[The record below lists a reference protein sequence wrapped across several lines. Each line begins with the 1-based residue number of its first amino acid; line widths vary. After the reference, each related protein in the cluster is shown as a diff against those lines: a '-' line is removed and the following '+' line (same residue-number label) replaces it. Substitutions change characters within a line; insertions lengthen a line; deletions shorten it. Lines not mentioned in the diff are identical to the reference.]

1 MHPSIPTS
9 HTTNIFNKNISKK
22 FFTWLRG
29 AGHAPV
35 RDEVGD
41 PLDVPDGETVAGPGV
56 VAEGEAGEGGQG
68 CEGPHRVV
76 PQQVV
81 VQAQHLQHH
90 ICYHQKNI
98 FTKLNNCWPGT
109 VKVSNRLLLRWEMRE
124 SEGLGRKYL
133 GYCICQI
140 FTQCY
145 ISLSTSCLMFSPLN
159 FHSNSIPGQAELVLI
174 LAAVFI
180 DNPSILQWRVE
191 ISDKID
197 LPCIHPLP
205 GPCQEI
211 SSLS

>member
-9 HTTNIFNKNISKK
+9 HTTNIFNKNISKR
-22 FFTWLRG
+22 FLTWLRG
-29 AGHAPV
+29 AGDAPV

-68 CEGPHRVV
+68 GERPHRVV

-81 VQAQHLQHH
+81 VQAQHLRHH
-90 ICYHQKNI
+90 LCYHQKNI

-124 SEGLGRKYL
+124 SEGLRRKYL

-145 ISLSTSCLMFSPLN
+145 ISLSLSPL
-159 FHSNSIPGQAELVLI
+159 LVLCFPRSI
-174 LAAVFI
+174 FTLIQSPAR
-180 DNPSILQWRVE
+180 PSWCWFLQ
-191 ISDKID
+191 
-197 LPCIHPLP
+197 LF
-205 GPCQEI
+205 
-211 SSLS
+211 LSTIRQYCSEGWKYLIR